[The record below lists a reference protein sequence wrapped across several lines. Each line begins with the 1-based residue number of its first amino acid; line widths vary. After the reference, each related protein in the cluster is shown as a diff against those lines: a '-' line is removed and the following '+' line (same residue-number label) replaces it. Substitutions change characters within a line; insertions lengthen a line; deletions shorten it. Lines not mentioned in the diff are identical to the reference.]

1 MKKTGMMATCIL
13 LLLLL
18 LAGCAQ
24 GETVQKEAP
33 EITASCQFSLNG
45 SKKWKNATD
54 HFFKTYW
61 EVTNTKEPWLTI
73 TSEEPVY
80 GLYLCFRTMPEYEIQ
95 VDRGNGWEKAAD
107 GNPDYLHAFYELDGV
122 KQIRV
127 QAIGEKKINL
137 GFNEISVFGAG
148 KVPSWVQ
155 RWEPTPEKTD
165 LMFVFAQP
173 DDELLYLGGSIPVY
187 AVERRHSTAVVCMA
201 FDNPSRRS
209 ELLNSLWSM
218 GYRYYPL
225 IYSQKSLNSGN
236 QADATAYI
244 ADAIRFCRPEVVV
257 TLDEKGEG
265 NGQRKLLAS
274 ICKNAVDQAEQN
286 GERDGW
292 EPKKF
297 YMHLYGDDYTVM
309 DWEQP
314 LATQKGLSAVST
326 IRNAFF
332 YYKTQEDTSNKN
344 QKPQIL
350 TTGVKYKN
358 NCFGLVKSS
367 VGEDAE
373 KNDFLE
379 NIPAENLTTSPELPD
394 LSIDRTA
401 GILPELNAKGFIDEG
416 EFIYSDDTT
425 GTYIY
430 ISPTLKVIINRYFDG
445 SLPLTWFES
454 EIWCDTE
461 AGELVQNIEMDPE
474 KRDKIRVDA
483 AENALAHHVVF
494 GFNGDYYTYRIGAKN
509 GHPVGIEI
517 RNREIYFQDQY
528 SDVIQFFPNLDTL
541 AFYADGR
548 ADVHHSCELT
558 PQEYLDLGAYN
569 VYSFGPYLV
578 RDGKLSEWVQDTGK
592 SKAKNPRHAFGMIE
606 PGHYIDIMCEGR
618 LGSRSEGV
626 TMPQIA
632 FMAQRAGLVECCNLD
647 GGQTAVV
654 LFMGK
659 QLNRI
664 GEYDNKTSA
673 RPTCEIMG
681 VGVSDQVGVYEVK

>member
-1 MKKTGMMATCIL
+1 MKKIGMLATCIL

-18 LAGCAQ
+18 ACCAQ
-24 GETVQKEAP
+24 GETVRKEAP
-33 EITASCQFSLNG
+33 DITASCQFNLNG
-45 SKKWKNATD
+45 SKKWKNVTD
-54 HFFKTYW
+54 HFYKTYW
-61 EVTNTKEPWLTI
+61 EVTNAKQPWVTI

-80 GLYLCFRTMPEYEIQ
+80 GLYLCFRSMPEYEIQ

-107 GNPDYLHAFYELDGV
+107 GNTAYLHAFYELDGV
-122 KQIRV
+122 KQIRI
-127 QAIGEKKINL
+127 QATSEKKMNF
-137 GFNEISVFGAG
+137 GFNEITVFGEGIA
-148 KVPSWVQ
+148 PEWVQ

-187 AVERRHSTAVVCMA
+187 AVERQCSTAVVCMA

-218 GYRYYPL
+218 GYRFYPL
-225 IYSQKSLNSGN
+225 FYSQKSVSN
-236 QADATAYI
+236 AKEATAFI
-244 ADAIRFCRPEVVV
+244 ADAIRRCRPEVVV

-265 NGQRKLLAS
+265 NGQRKAVANA
-274 ICKNAVDQAEQN
+274 CKQAFYDAEDD
-286 GERDGW
+286 GDEREGW
-292 EPKKF
+292 QAKKL
-297 YMHLYGDDYTVM
+297 YMHLYGDDPTVP
-309 DWEQP
+309 DWSQP
-314 LATQKGLSAVST
+314 LASQKGLSAFNT
-326 IRNAFF
+326 IRSAFC
-332 YYKTQEDTSNKN
+332 YYKTQEDTSNKPS
-344 QKPQIL
+344 KSTYL
-350 TTGVKYKN
+350 TSGTKYQN
-358 NCFGLVKSS
+358 DRFGLVQSY
-367 VGEDAE
+367 VGEDVA

-379 NIPAENLTTSPELPD
+379 NIPAEDLTKAPELPS
-394 LSIDRTA
+394 LEIDRTE
-401 GILPELNAKGFIDEG
+401 GILPELNAKGYIDEG

-425 GTYIY
+425 GIYVY

-454 EIWCDTE
+454 EIWCDIE
-461 AGELVQNIEMDPE
+461 AGEMVQNIEMDSAKRE
-474 KRDKIRVDA
+474 KVRVDA

-494 GFNGDYYTYRIGAKN
+494 GFNGDYYTYRLGSSN

-517 RNREIYFQDQY
+517 RNGEIYYDAQY
-528 SDVIQFFPNLDTL
+528 TEEIQFFPNLDTL
-541 AFYADGR
+541 AFYQDGR

-558 PQEYLDLGAYN
+558 PREYLEQGAYN
-569 VYSFGPYLV
+569 VYSFGPYLI
-578 RDGKLSEWVQDTGK
+578 RDGKLSEWVMDSGK

-632 FMAQRAGLVECCNLD
+632 FMAQQAGLVECCNLD

-654 LFMGK
+654 IFMGK
-659 QLNRI
+659 QLNKI
-664 GEYDNKTSA
+664 GEYDKKTNA

-681 VGVSDQVGVYEVK
+681 VGISDQVGVFEVK